1 MSYPIAYV
9 SLAQLVELPG
19 SLELTQLA
27 SDKHGNLVEPEL
39 LELTLLDGDRS
50 AWSAEEIAAANRA
63 RSRIET
69 AVAEAGALIDGYLG
83 KRYAL
88 PLSSPPG
95 ILATW
100 ARAIAR
106 YKLHGDRISGEDKD
120 PIARDYRDALRFLA
134 QIAEG
139 KFSLGLEDP
148 VAQGPSLGEVR
159 IESGAKVFGREYL
172 P

>member
-1 MSYPIAYV
+1 MAYV
-9 SLAQLVELPG
+9 TLAQLVDLPG
-19 SLELTQLA
+19 SLELSQVA
-27 SDKHGNLVEPEL
+27 SDKHGHLVEAEL

-50 AWSAEEIAAANRA
+50 AWPADETATADRA
-63 RSRIET
+63 RGRIET
-69 AVAEAGALIDGYLG
+69 AVAEADALIDGYLG
-83 KRYAL
+83 KRYPL

>member
-1 MSYPIAYV
+1 MAYV
-9 SLAQLVELPG
+9 TLAQLVDLPG
-19 SLELTQLA
+19 SLELSQVA
-27 SDKHGNLVEPEL
+27 SDKHGHLVEAEL

-50 AWSAEEIAAANRA
+50 AWPADETAAADRA
-63 RSRIET
+63 RGRIET
-69 AVAEAGALIDGYLG
+69 AVAEADALIDGYLG
-83 KRYAL
+83 KRYTL

-106 YKLHGDRISGEDKD
+106 YKLHGERVSDEKRD
-120 PIARDYRDALRFLA
+120 PVARDYRDALRFLA
-134 QIAEG
+134 QVAEG

-148 VAQGPSLGEVR
+148 VAQGPVMGEVR
-159 IESGAKVFGREYL
+159 IESGAKVFGREFL